1 MGESDHTLLANL
13 AGYSGRKRTPLAEA
27 LLRLAVRDAAETIAR
42 NHADGDDEKA
52 EDIDRRLFEPQGVEP
67 GVDTL
72 GSSDR
77 A

>member
-1 MGESDHTLLANL
+1 MSESDHTLPANL
-13 AGYSGRKRTPLAEA
+13 VGYSGRKKTPLAEA
-27 LLRLAVRDAAETIAR
+27 LLSLAVRDATETVTK
-42 NHADGDDEKA
+42 NHADGDYEKA